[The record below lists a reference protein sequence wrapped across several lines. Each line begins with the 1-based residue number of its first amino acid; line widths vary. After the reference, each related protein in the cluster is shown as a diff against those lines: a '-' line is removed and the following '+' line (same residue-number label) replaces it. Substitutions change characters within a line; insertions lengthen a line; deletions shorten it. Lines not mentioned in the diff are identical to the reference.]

1 MTRLDPRWQIDAY
14 VDGELDLA
22 AQLELEARLR
32 EDANLRMQVQSLRK
46 LSDTV
51 RGRADYHVAPLAMR
65 ARVQAL
71 LAPQLV
77 PSRARRPFAWPLWA
91 GAAAVAAAAVLA
103 FNLVLLPLQAE
114 RRIEQDVVASHVRAT
129 LGQRSVDVASSD
141 HHSVKPW
148 LSARLDFS
156 PDVRE
161 LQGANAM
168 LLGGRVDYVGGR
180 PVATLAYRVGAHVAD
195 DFTWPSTAADRA
207 PVLSSTRGFN
217 VAHWTRGG
225 MTHWLIS
232 DLNRD
237 ELARLARQLAGA

>member
-1 MTRLDPRWQIDAY
+1 MP
-14 VDGELDLA
+14 
-22 AQLELEARLR
+22 
-32 EDANLRMQVQSLRK
+32 NLRMQVQGLRT
-46 LSDTV
+46 LGDTV
-51 RGRADYHVAPLAMR
+51 RGRADYHVAPPAMR

-71 LAPQLV
+71 LAPQSAPV
-77 PSRARRPFAWPLWA
+77 RARRPFAWPVWS
-91 GAAAVAAAAVLA
+91 GAAAFAAAAVLA
-103 FNLVLLPLQAE
+103 FNFVLVPLQAE
-114 RRIEQDVVASHVRAT
+114 RRIGQDIVASHVRAT

-148 LSARLDFS
+148 LSSRLDFS

-161 LQGANAM
+161 LPGGKSV

-180 PVATLAYRVGAHVAD
+180 PVATLVYRVGAHVAD
-195 DFTWPSTAADRA
+195 DFTWPSTAADRP

-217 VAHWTRGG
+217 IAHWTRSG